1 MRIISGKLK
10 GIRIP
15 AFGKID
21 ARPTTDFA
29 KEGLF
34 NVLNNL
40 IDFEG
45 LTALDL
51 FSGTG
56 SISFELLS
64 RGAGHVVAI
73 EQNEKHCSYIRKI
86 ARDLS
91 LTELVLHRA
100 DTFRFIPS
108 CKITFDL
115 IFADPPYQLTTLTTL
130 PDLIF
135 KHGLV
140 KEEGLFVLEHSDKQS
155 FTTHPQFMTHKRYGN
170 VNFSFFT
177 PSPVLSEPL

>member
-15 AFGKID
+15 SFGKID

-34 NVLNNL
+34 NVLNNQ

-56 SISFELLS
+56 SISFELIS
-64 RGAGHVVAI
+64 RGARQVIAI
-73 EQNEKHCSYIRKI
+73 EQNEKHCGYIRKI

-91 LTELVLHRA
+91 LNELVVHRA
-100 DTFRFIPS
+100 DTFRFLTS
-108 CKITFDL
+108 CKMKFDF
-115 IFADPPYQLTTLTTL
+115 IFADPPYQLANISEIPT
-130 PDLIF
+130 LIF
-135 KHGLV
+135 QHQLIND
-140 KEEGLFVLEHSDKQS
+140 EGLFVLEHSDKQS
-155 FTTHPQFMTHKRYGN
+155 FSTHPQFVNHKRYGN

-177 PSPVLSEPL
+177 PSPVQL

>member
-1 MRIISGKLK
+1 MRIISGRLK

-15 AFGKID
+15 SFGKID

-40 IDFEG
+40 IDFEN

-56 SISFELLS
+56 SISFELVS
-64 RGAGHVVAI
+64 RGASQVIAV
-73 EQNEKHCSYIRKI
+73 EQNEKHCGYIRKI

-91 LTELVLHRA
+91 LNEMLVHRA
-100 DTFRFIPS
+100 DVFRFIAS
-108 CKITFDL
+108 CKMKFDL
-115 IFADPPYQLTTLTTL
+115 VIADPPYQLATLTEL
-130 PDLIF
+130 PDLIL
-135 KHGLV
+135 KYNLLN
-140 KEEGLFVLEHSDKQS
+140 EEGLLILEHSAKQS
-155 FTTHPQFMTHKRYGN
+155 FKTHPHFMNHKRYGN
-170 VNFSFFT
+170 VNFSFFSST
-177 PSPVLSEPL
+177 PVNSQP

>member
-15 AFGKID
+15 SYGKLD

-40 IDFEG
+40 IDFED
-45 LTALDL
+45 LKALDL

-56 SISFELLS
+56 SISFELVS
-64 RGAGHVVAI
+64 RGAVQVIAV
-73 EQNEKHCSYIRKI
+73 EQNDNHCRYIRKN
-86 ARDLS
+86 AADLS
-91 LTELVLHRA
+91 INELTVHRA
-100 DTFRFIPS
+100 DVFRFIS
-108 CKITFDL
+108 GCKMKFDF
-115 IFADPPYQLTTLTTL
+115 IFADPPYQLATLTEL

-135 KHGLV
+135 KHQLLN
-140 KEEGLFVLEHSDKQS
+140 EEGLFVLEHSDKQS
-155 FTTHPQFMTHKRYGN
+155 FSSHPRFTAHKRYGN

-177 PSPVLSEPL
+177 LPQSL